1 MIKYKGNE
9 IITETLLYGETFK
22 YKIIGFDDYFVSIVD
37 IDTGRQ
43 YFCDRDV
50 FEKKNNINFD
60 DYMDGVIMN
69 KKDIKEFEMKE
80 KDGTL
85 YIRLPENYYED
96 EWKLYKNGVFE
107 LKEGLT
113 ILVGCNGYGKST
125 TIKAFENIIKNAG
138 YEILRF
144 NNYHEGG
151 SKSVGKALFD
161 NDLSLAASII
171 TGSEGEGVLSNIFKI
186 ARKLG
191 NYVNSFNQD
200 KLFVFMDAIDSLSIN
215 TIDELKRKLFDLAL
229 KDAKRLNKKLYIFI
243 SANDYEF
250 ANGEQCLDVYNNKY
264 ITFKDYEEYKK
275 FILKTSEIKSKRYLD
290 KE

>member
-1 MIKYKGNE
+1 MMYKKE
-9 IITETLLYGETFK
+9 IEVNT
-22 YKIIGFDDYFVSIVD
+22 
-37 IDTGRQ
+37 
-43 YFCDRDV
+43 
-50 FEKKNNINFD
+50 
-60 DYMDGVIMN
+60 
-69 KKDIKEFEMKE
+69 MKE

-96 EWKLYKNGVFE
+96 EWKLYKNGLFE

-171 TGSEGEGVLSNIFKI
+171 TGSEGEGVLTNIFKI

-191 NYVNSFNQD
+191 NYVSNFNQD

-215 TIDELKRKLFDLAL
+215 TIDELKRNLFDLAL

-275 FILKTSEIKSKRYLD
+275 FILKTSKIKSKRYLD